1 MTNILLTVAATVVV
15 LNIIFLFVPDGKY
28 EKYIKITA
36 GLIVIATFLNL
47 IAGVE
52 ISGDILHFDE
62 IAAEHDISELEAVMA
77 EQVEENVK
85 QKITEHLSGKY
96 DGKFEVTDV
105 KISNNAVTLFCI
117 KIFDKRDEII
127 ADLAAYCDINT
138 ENVVVE

>member
-1 MTNILLTVAATVVV
+1 MTNILLTVATTVVV

-47 IAGVE
+47 ITGIE

-62 IAAEHDISELEAVMA
+62 IAEKHDTSELEAVMA

-85 QKITEHLSGKY
+85 QKITQHLSERY
-96 DGKFEVTDV
+96 DGKFEALDV
-105 KISNNAVTLFCI
+105 KISDNAVTLVRI

-138 ENVVVE
+138 DNVVVE